1 MSGHWSKGNG
11 SVRVWSEADAGDA
24 AAGDLAGGKWLA
36 VFVGEVE
43 ETVSFGGLF
52 QPVDESFYLG
62 VDDLLCASET
72 DADNYE
78 GHVGDSEMA
87 FGAFPQ
93 AELNGTV
100 LAKVEDAGSD
110 GVPVESGIIGVA
122 AEYFCDIYAKVDEEV
137 HDGVAG

>member
-1 MSGHWSKGNG
+1 M
-11 SVRVWSEADAGDA
+11 
-24 AAGDLAGGKWLA
+24 
-36 VFVGEVE
+36 E

-52 QPVDESFYLG
+52 QPVDESFHLG
-62 VDDLLCASET
+62 ADDFLCASEA
-72 DADNYE
+72 DADDYE

-100 LAKVEDAGSD
+100 LAKVVDAGSD
-110 GVPVESGIIGVA
+110 GVPVESGSIGVGS
-122 AEYFCDIYAKVDEEV
+122 EHFGDIGTEVQEEV